1 MSPKYLMF
9 CALVMVVGVLVS
21 LMMGGSYFGATE
33 VSWINDLTVFRTYDV
48 FNLISLPLLN
58 IRFFTVGIPHLIM
71 WDYAFFG
78 GGYAIFQW
86 FLYVITIGVVWGLVI
101 AVIAVISNL
110 VL

>member
-9 CALVMVVGVLVS
+9 CAFVFVVGILLS
-21 LMMGGSYFGATE
+21 LMMGGTYFGATE
-33 VSWINDLTVFRTYDV
+33 VSWMNDLTVFRTYNV
-48 FNLISLPLLN
+48 LNLISVPLVN
-58 IRFFTVGIPHLIM
+58 VRFFTEGIPHLVM

-86 FLYVITIGVVWGLVI
+86 FLYVITIGVVWGLA
-101 AVIAVISNL
+101 AVALAVVANL

>member
-1 MSPKYLMF
+1 MF
-9 CALVMVVGVLVS
+9 CALIFIVGILVS
-21 LMMGGSYFGATE
+21 LMMGGTYFGGTE
-33 VSWINDLTVFRTYDV
+33 VSLMNDLTVFRSYDV

-58 IRFFTVGIPHLIM
+58 IRFFTEGIPRLVM

-86 FLYVITIGVVWGLVI
+86 FLYVITIGVVWGLAMAVL
-101 AVIAVISNL
+101 AVIANL